1 MEPEIEAHITRFLAM
16 LDTAFRRRGEDGLPE
31 RLRGAVRDVPRHRFV
46 HRFQADR
53 AGPVEDFAAE
63 RHLAAVYSDRV
74 LAHFGP
80 DDAALDSTN
89 SQPSYVLWL
98 LHRLGLEPGHRALE
112 IGSGSG
118 WLAAVIG
125 RLVGDGSVVGVEIL
139 ADLARRSRGDLAALG
154 IANVAIVE
162 GDGSAGHAAG
172 AAYDRAVI
180 TAAVWDPPAAL
191 FEQVAEGGRLLLPIA
206 LAGGAGRDCHVA
218 VLRRDGD
225 RFRALEAVPGRFVRF
240 TGPGQERGAERRRF
254 DELPFWPG
262 IGATP
267 TSRRPLSLGARDPAR
282 FAGAA
287 YAFRL
292 FLGQTEPG
300 FTVFDDGAGDDLAAS
315 SFGLVDAAAG
325 SVAVC
330 RPGMLLGYGSP
341 EAVRRLDAAYRR
353 WTALGM
359 PGPAAFELEVVRAGQ
374 APKPGRGLWVE
385 TRGTSALVWR
395 LASDRLPGRNLRRS
409 CPDDAFVVGSRY
421 EPERRKRDPG
431 TPAPHSGPGRLAS

>member
-1 MEPEIEAHITRFLAM
+1 MKPEIEEHVIRFLGM
-16 LDTAFRRRGEDGLPE
+16 LDTAFRRRGENGLPE
-31 RLRGAVRDVPRHRFV
+31 PLRRAVRETPRHHFV

-53 AGPVEDFAAE
+53 AGPVEDFATE

-118 WLAAVIG
+118 WLAAVMG

-139 ADLARRSRGDLAALG
+139 ADLARRSRDDLAALG
-154 IANVAIVE
+154 SANVAIIE
-162 GDGSAGHAAG
+162 GDGAGGQAAG
-172 AAYDRAVI
+172 APYDRAMI
-180 TAAVWDPPAAL
+180 TAAVWDLPAAL

-218 VLRRDGD
+218 VLRREGD

-240 TGPGQERGAERRRF
+240 TGPGQEPGAERRRLE
-254 DELPFWPG
+254 ELPFWSG
-262 IGATP
+262 IGTTP
-267 TSRRPLSLGARDPAR
+267 TSRRPLSLGGRDPAR
-282 FAGAA
+282 FTGAA

-300 FTVFDDGAGDDLAAS
+300 FAAFDGSGEEEGLS
-315 SFGLVDAAAG
+315 VSPFGLVDATAR
-325 SVAVC
+325 SVAIC

-341 EAVRRLDAAYRR
+341 EATRRLDAAYRR
-353 WTALGM
+353 WAALGM
-359 PGPAAFELEVVRAGQ
+359 PGPAAFELEVVRAAQ
-374 APKPGRGLWVE
+374 APRPGRGLWVE
-385 TRGTSALVWR
+385 TRGASALVWR
-395 LASDRLPGRNLRRS
+395 LASAASSPRVARQEAVRDRP
-409 CPDDAFVVGSRY
+409 PA
-421 EPERRKRDPG
+421 DPG
-431 TPAPHSGPGRLAS
+431 AWIRPPGP

>member
-1 MEPEIEAHITRFLAM
+1 MDLEFEDHITRFLGM
-16 LDTAFRRRGEDGLPE
+16 LYTAFRRRGEDGLPE
-31 RLRGAVRDVPRHRFV
+31 RLRGAVRDVPRHHFV

-74 LAHFGP
+74 LAHVGP
-80 DDAALDSTN
+80 DDTALDSTN

-139 ADLARRSRGDLAALG
+139 ADLARRSRDDLAALG

-162 GDGSAGHAAG
+162 GDGTAGHAAG
-172 AAYDRAVI
+172 APYDRAMI
-180 TAAVWDPPAAL
+180 TAAVWDLPAAL

-218 VLRRDGD
+218 VLRREGD

-240 TGPGQERGAERRRF
+240 TGPGQERGAERRRLE
-254 DELPFWPG
+254 ELPFWSG
-262 IGATP
+262 IGGT
-267 TSRRPLSLGARDPAR
+267 TVHRPLSLGLRDPAR
-282 FAGAA
+282 FGGAA

-300 FTVFDDGAGDDLAAS
+300 FTVFDDGAGDDPAVS
-315 SFGLVDAAAG
+315 PFGLVDAAAR
-325 SVAVC
+325 SVAMC
-330 RPGMLLGYGSP
+330 RPGTLLGYGSP
-341 EAVRRLDAAYRR
+341 EAAGRLDTAYRR

-359 PGPAAFELEVVRAGQ
+359 PGPAAFELELVRAAQ
-374 APKPGRGLWVE
+374 APRPGRGLWVE
-385 TRGTSALVWR
+385 KRGTCALVWR
-395 LASDRLPGRNLRRS
+395 LAAAASPPRAGQQKSVRDRP
-409 CPDDAFVVGSRY
+409 PA
-421 EPERRKRDPG
+421 DPG
-431 TPAPHSGPGRLAS
+431 TGITPPGP

>member
-1 MEPEIEAHITRFLAM
+1 MEIDEHITRFLGM
-16 LDTAFRRRGEDGLPE
+16 LDTVFRRRGEAEGLPQ
-31 RLRGAVRDVPRHRFV
+31 RLRQAVRKAPRHRFV

-53 AGPVEDFAAE
+53 AAPVEDFDAE
-63 RHLAAVYSDRV
+63 PQRHLAAIYSDRV
-74 LAHFGP
+74 LTHVGP

-98 LHRLGLEPGHRALE
+98 LHRLGLEPGHRMLE

-118 WLAAVIG
+118 WLVAVMA
-125 RLVGDGSVVGVEIL
+125 RLVGEGSVVGVEIL
-139 ADLARRSRGDLAALG
+139 GDLARRSRGDLAALG

-162 GDGSAGHAAG
+162 GDGTAGHGAG
-172 AAYDRAVI
+172 GPYDRAMV
-180 TAAVWDPPAAL
+180 TAAVWDLPEP
-191 FEQVAEGGRLLLPIA
+191 FFDQVADGGRLLLPIA

-218 VLRRDGD
+218 VLRREGD

-240 TGPGQERGAERRRF
+240 IGPGQERGAERRRLE
-254 DELPFWPG
+254 ELPFWAG

-300 FTVFDDGAGDDLAAS
+300 FAAFDGSGEEEGLAVS
-315 SFGLVDAAAG
+315 PFGLADATAQ
-325 SVAVC
+325 SVAIC
-330 RPGMLLGYGSP
+330 QPGMMLGYGSP
-341 EAVRRLDAAYRR
+341 EAARRLDVAYRR

-359 PGPAAFELEVVRAGQ
+359 PGPAAFELELVRAAD
-374 APKPGRGLWVE
+374 APRPGRGLWVE
-385 TRGTSALVWR
+385 TRGASALVWR
-395 LASDRLPGRNLRRS
+395 LASAASPPRGERQDAVRDRPS
-409 CPDDAFVVGSRY
+409 A
-421 EPERRKRDPG
+421 DPG
-431 TPAPHSGPGRLAS
+431 AGITPPGP